1 MDYHSMSL
9 RELKVSAKNHDP
21 PIKFYYIMKRVKLI
35 QLLTLPELPH
45 EYILEKKTIHQL
57 REEGKE
63 RGFRVSNLKRQELVE
78 LLYPRFDQNHQN
90 NDHAQ
95 KHDDPEEG
103 EGK

>member
-1 MDYHSMSL
+1 MSL
-9 RELKVSAKNHDP
+9 RELKIAAKNHDP
-21 PIKFYYIMKRVKLI
+21 PIKLYYVMKRVKLI
-35 QLLTLPELPH
+35 QLLSLPELPFD
-45 EYILEKKTIHQL
+45 YILEKKTIHQL

-78 LLYPRFDQNHQN
+78 LLYPRLDQHHQN
-90 NDHAQ
+90 NNHAQ